1 MIYRKAI
8 VSRTN
13 PAHIAKLGVEAFDGV
28 FSLNGMTSDQQI
40 ISYFA
45 NKMSEEGYKA
55 TDYRIDLST
64 VEIDPATGKAHVID
78 FVL

>member
-8 VSRTN
+8 VNRTN
-13 PAHIAKLGVEAFDGV
+13 PAHIAKLGEQAFDGV
-28 FSLNGMTSDQQI
+28 FSLNGMTSDKQI

-45 NKMSEEGYKA
+45 DKMSEEGYKA